1 MSTAASTPREVGQD
15 YGLLGP
21 DSVAWRL
28 LSRPGGLVGGLLA
41 LMLQALHPHAMAGV
55 AQHSDFRKRPLD
67 RLERTSLYVIAAVYG
82 DTATAERTAAIV
94 KAIHKKVHGIDP
106 VTGEAYSAEDPDT
119 QLWVHSTIWHSLLV
133 SYRVFGGKLT
143 PAEEDR
149 YIAEGVPIAELIGL
163 PGEMVP
169 ASIAQMREYFASMD
183 SRLRVSPD
191 SRAAIDFVLNPPLTR
206 ELLLHQVPI
215 RMFSRAAVALMP
227 GHIRT
232 LAGLE
237 GSRLMDAASIAALR
251 PIMAAIAIPQVER
264 TLMGPIVGH
273 KTVSLKH
280 QALHVMA
287 SR

>member
-1 MSTAASTPREVGQD
+1 
-15 YGLLGP
+15 
-21 DSVAWRL
+21 
-28 LSRPGGLVGGLLA
+28 
-41 LMLQALHPHAMAGV
+41 
-55 AQHSDFRKRPLD
+55 
-67 RLERTSLYVIAAVYG
+67 
-82 DTATAERTAAIV
+82 
-94 KAIHKKVHGIDP
+94 
-106 VTGEAYSAEDPDT
+106 
-119 QLWVHSTIWHSLLV
+119 
-133 SYRVFGGKLT
+133 
-143 PAEEDR
+143 
-149 YIAEGVPIAELIGL
+149 VPIAELIGL

-237 GSRLMDAASIAALR
+237 GSRVMDAASIAALR

-264 TLMGPIVGH
+264 TLMGPIVGF

-280 QALHVMA
+280 QALRVMA